1 MARQYTIQKRNGK
14 VKMTDR
20 EEIFFYLKGAIQEE
34 LDRIRND
41 FEFGEICKEEFEE
54 LTDEVEQTYINCL
67 ESMALASD
75 NEVIE
80 EMSNVLGYD
89 FKKATRIK
97 NKSHM
102 S

>member
-1 MARQYTIQKRNGK
+1 MSE

-34 LDRIRND
+34 SNQIRND

-67 ESMALASD
+67 ESMALAD
-75 NEVIE
+75 DTEVIE

-89 FKKATRIK
+89 FKRKIK
-97 NKSHM
+97 GL
-102 S
+102 

>member
-1 MARQYTIQKRNGK
+1 MWTEIEKMKGEIAMSK

-34 LDRIRND
+34 LNRTRND
-41 FEFGEICKEEFEE
+41 FEFGEIEKSEFEE

-67 ESMALASD
+67 ESMALAD
-75 NEVIE
+75 DTEVIE

-89 FKKATRIK
+89 FKRKIK
-97 NKSHM
+97 GL
-102 S
+102 

>member
-1 MARQYTIQKRNGK
+1 MGNYRKGEITMSE

-34 LDRIRND
+34 LDRIRNN

-54 LTDEVEQTYINCL
+54 LTDEVEETYKNCL

-89 FKKATRIK
+89 FKGNTESKIK
-97 NKSHM
+97 GI
-102 S
+102 